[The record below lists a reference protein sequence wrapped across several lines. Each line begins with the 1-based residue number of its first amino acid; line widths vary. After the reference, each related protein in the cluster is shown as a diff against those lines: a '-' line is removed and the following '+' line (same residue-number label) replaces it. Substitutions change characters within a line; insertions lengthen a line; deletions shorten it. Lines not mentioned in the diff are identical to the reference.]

1 MAAPTTTPVAGP
13 ELEGSTATLNEP
25 SMEDILAS
33 IRRIIAED
41 QSHGLTRSGLTG
53 LTRRGQPAEAA
64 ADAKVPP
71 HAAAVEASPADLMPV
86 AEEADLHDVSHAD
99 PLRTSYEAEAL
110 SLDVPPEH
118 DAAFPP
124 LEHDAYV
131 DETAPEPVAVAPLPE
146 HAPPSF
152 EPPAAPEAEPLISA
166 STGASITSSFQALAE
181 SVVLRDPGLVERVM
195 RESMRPLL
203 KEWLDDHLPSIVER
217 LVRSEIERVARGGR
231 SRD

>member
-1 MAAPTTTPVAGP
+1 MAAPTTTSVAGP

-64 ADAKVPP
+64 ADAKVP
-71 HAAAVEASPADLMPV
+71 AIEAPPTDFMPV
-86 AEEADLHDVSHAD
+86 TEEADLHNVSHAD
-99 PLRTSYEAEAL
+99 PLRTSYEAEAVG
-110 SLDVPPEH
+110 LDLTPEN
-118 DAAFPP
+118 DAAFAP

-131 DETAPEPVAVAPLPE
+131 DETAPEPVAVASLPE
-146 HAPPSF
+146 QAPPSF